1 MADNSP
7 MNWVTF
13 VGQILFCF
21 IAFIL
26 SSNEP
31 KIAMTLLTGHP
42 QLSMGKFVQM
52 AGSVAATAVGAGR
65 IAKKV
70 GSAGKEGVG
79 KTTQSA
85 VNAHGSISKIASAK
99 RTTSNAVKEMFAAAS
114 GVLKDKFKNAGNN
127 FLHGGKKGTAGGSG
141 GSSGTQVHQRSGQN
155 TDKNLQNGESRTLN
169 NTSNPNFQTATKFDP
184 KTQNNVNMTRGEFYS
199 EKREQR
205 SNIGNN
211 IALEIMEKAEQ
222 KQQAQNKD
230 TSLPDKL
237 TNNEKMN

>member
-13 VGQILFCF
+13 VGQIFFCF

-31 KIAMTLLTGHP
+31 KIAMTLLIGHP

-70 GSAGKEGVG
+70 GSAGKEGVE
-79 KTTQSA
+79 KTAQSA
-85 VNAHGSISKIASAK
+85 VNAHGSISKIASAR
-99 RTTSNAVKEMFAAAS
+99 RTASNAVKELGGTTGQQRNVAVKGMFAAA
-114 GVLKDKFKNAGNN
+114 
-127 FLHGGKKGTAGGSG
+127 SG

-155 TDKNLQNGESRTLN
+155 TDKSLQNGESRTLN

-199 EKREQR
+199 EKREQG